1 MEVAQNRLIMD
12 TDILVDVLRNVEKT
26 VRFVEEL
33 ESKGCMISTTVVNVF
48 ELYYGA
54 YKSSKRLENLA
65 AVRKLVEKM
74 TILKMGIRSAEEA
87 GNINAELEAEGEPI
101 DIRDIIISAIAI
113 TKEHTLVTRNIRHL
127 KRIKKLNLMAA
138 P

>member
-1 MEVAQNRLIMD
+1 MD